1 MKIRE
6 LMTVQPESCGP
17 ETNLSAAA
25 MIMWRNDCGVVP
37 VVGENHKVLGVLTD
51 RDICMAVA
59 TRHCAADTVCA
70 RDLMSGRLVS
80 VGPDDDVEVALDL
93 MRLEQV
99 RRLPV
104 VGPDDTL
111 VGIISMND
119 LILHTATERGRRHG
133 TLTPETLLHALK
145 GISMHRA
152 APLIAE
158 RDMPALAGAL

>member
-1 MKIRE
+1 MKVRE
-6 LMTVQPESCGP
+6 VMTVRPESCGP
-17 ETNLSAAA
+17 DANLSAAA

-37 VVGENHKVLGVLTD
+37 VVGENQKVLGVITD

-59 TRHCAADTVCA
+59 TRHCPGEKVRA
-70 RDLMSGRLVS
+70 RELMSGRLVS
-80 VGPDDDVEVALDL
+80 VGPEDDVEVALDL

-111 VGIISMND
+111 VGIVSMND
-119 LILHTATERGRRHG
+119 LILHTATEKGRRHG
-133 TLTPETLLHALK
+133 ALTPEAVLHTLK

-152 APLIAE
+152 APLVAE
-158 RDMPALAGAL
+158 RDVPALAGAL